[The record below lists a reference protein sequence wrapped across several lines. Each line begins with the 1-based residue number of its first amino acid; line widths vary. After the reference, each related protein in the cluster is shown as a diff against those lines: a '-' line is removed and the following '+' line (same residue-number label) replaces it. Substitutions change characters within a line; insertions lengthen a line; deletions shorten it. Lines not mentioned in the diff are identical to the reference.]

1 MLVQLTIQDFAI
13 VEYASFTPGKGL
25 NILTGETGAG
35 KSLIIDAIS
44 ALLGHRIGREY
55 VRKDCDKAII
65 EAVFDEVSS
74 VIPSSLLEE
83 YGIEAEEDTLILLRE
98 ISKDGRSIVRING
111 RTMPVSVLKSI
122 GACLVD
128 IHGQHDQ
135 QTIFDSSKHLGIL
148 DDYLGVQIQPHIAA
162 FSSKLEEYREI
173 LSARKKYET
182 DPEKSRQMQDLLHYQ
197 IKEIEEGAFTDGE
210 EEELVEKL
218 KVLKQE
224 EKRRFHLSFVQGALS
239 TEDSS
244 SPLSSLQTA
253 AEHLDAL
260 ASIDGTFSDSAK
272 QLQSIVMDL
281 EGLHDEMVKEDGLT
295 QESYDEVEARLEKLR
310 ACTSKY
316 GGSVQAMND
325 FLLQAKE
332 RLEILSEGDT
342 RLKQLNAERAR
353 VERELVSLADT
364 IHDIR
369 VEAGRRLSEDIVSEV
384 RFLGLPNATFEVS
397 FSKRPKERFFSRTG
411 YDEVEFLFSAN
422 KGEDLKPLSKTA
434 SGGEAARIMLAI
446 KTILARADATPVLI
460 FDEVDS
466 GISGEAAKAVSQSMK
481 KLSKFHQVFCV
492 THMGQIAAAA
502 DQHFFISKDQS
513 GERTK
518 TNVAELGNSGRI
530 MEVARLLSGNSSDE
544 QSQRLA
550 KNLIEERR

>member
-1 MLVQLTIQDFAI
+1 MLVSLTIQDFAI

-44 ALLGHRIGREY
+44 ALLGHRIGRDY
-55 VRKDCDKAII
+55 VRKDCDKAVI
-65 EAVFDEVSS
+65 EAVFDQISS
-74 VIPSSLLEE
+74 VVPSDVIEE
-83 YGIEAEEDTLILLRE
+83 FGIEVEDDTLILLRE

-111 RTMPVSVLKSI
+111 RVMPVSVLKSI
-122 GACLVD
+122 GSFLVD

-148 DDYLGVQIQPHIAA
+148 DDYSGDAIKPHIAA
-162 FSSKLEEYREI
+162 FSEKLNEYREI
-173 LSARKKYET
+173 LNMRKQYES
-182 DPEKSRQMQDLLHYQ
+182 DPEKSRQMQDLLVYQ
-197 IKEIEEGAFTDGE
+197 IKEIEDGAFREGE

-218 KVLKQE
+218 KVLRQE

-239 TEDSS
+239 TEDSE
-244 SPLSSLQTA
+244 SPLSALQTA
-253 AEHLDAL
+253 SEHLDTL
-260 ASIDGTFSDSAK
+260 SQIDPAFSENAQQMHS
-272 QLQSIVMDL
+272 LVMDL
-281 EGLHDEMVKEDGLT
+281 EGLHDSLGSEDALGA
-295 QESYDEVEARLEKLR
+295 ESYDEVEERLEKLR
-310 ACTSKY
+310 SCTVKY
-316 GGSVQAMND
+316 GGSVSAMNE
-325 FLLQAKE
+325 FLDSAKK
-332 RLEILSEGDT
+332 RLEMLREGDSKI
-342 RLKQLNAERAR
+342 KQLN
-353 VERELVSLADT
+353 VERSRTEKELIALADK
-364 IHDIR
+364 IHEIR
-369 VEAGRRLSEDIVSEV
+369 VEAGKRLSADIVSEV
-384 RFLGLPNATFEVS
+384 QFLGLSNATFDVS
-397 FSKRPKERFFSRTG
+397 FTKRPKERFFSKTG

-518 TNVAELGNSGRI
+518 TYVEELDENGRI
-530 MEVARLLSGNSSDE
+530 YEVARLLSGNSGDV
-544 QSQRLA
+544 QSQILA

>member
-74 VIPSSLLEE
+74 VIPSSLFEE

-98 ISKDGRSIVRING
+98 IGKDGRSIVRING

-197 IKEIEEGAFTDGE
+197 IK
-210 EEELVEKL
+210 
-218 KVLKQE
+218 
-224 EKRRFHLSFVQGALS
+224 
-239 TEDSS
+239 
-244 SPLSSLQTA
+244 
-253 AEHLDAL
+253 
-260 ASIDGTFSDSAK
+260 
-272 QLQSIVMDL
+272 
-281 EGLHDEMVKEDGLT
+281 
-295 QESYDEVEARLEKLR
+295 
-310 ACTSKY
+310 
-316 GGSVQAMND
+316 
-325 FLLQAKE
+325 
-332 RLEILSEGDT
+332 
-342 RLKQLNAERAR
+342 
-353 VERELVSLADT
+353 
-364 IHDIR
+364 
-369 VEAGRRLSEDIVSEV
+369 
-384 RFLGLPNATFEVS
+384 
-397 FSKRPKERFFSRTG
+397 
-411 YDEVEFLFSAN
+411 
-422 KGEDLKPLSKTA
+422 
-434 SGGEAARIMLAI
+434 
-446 KTILARADATPVLI
+446 
-460 FDEVDS
+460 
-466 GISGEAAKAVSQSMK
+466 
-481 KLSKFHQVFCV
+481 
-492 THMGQIAAAA
+492 
-502 DQHFFISKDQS
+502 
-513 GERTK
+513 
-518 TNVAELGNSGRI
+518 
-530 MEVARLLSGNSSDE
+530 
-544 QSQRLA
+544 
-550 KNLIEERR
+550 

>member
-1 MLVQLTIQDFAI
+1 MLISLTIQDFAI

-44 ALLGHRIGREY
+44 ALLGHRIGRDY
-55 VRKDCDKAII
+55 VRKDSDKAVI
-65 EAVFDEVSS
+65 EAVFDGISE
-74 VIPSSLLEE
+74 VIPKSVLDEF
-83 YGIEAEEDTLILLRE
+83 GIEVEDNTLILLRE

-122 GACLVD
+122 GSYLID

-148 DDYLGVQIQPHIAA
+148 DDYSGEELTPHIAA
-162 FSSKLEEYREI
+162 FSEKLNEYREI
-173 LSARKKYET
+173 LQIRKQYET
-182 DPEKSRQMQDLLHYQ
+182 DPEKSRQMQDLLKYQ
-197 IKEIEEGAFTDGE
+197 IKEIEVGAFSEGE

-224 EKRRFHLSFVQGALS
+224 EKRRFHLSYVQGALS
-239 TEDSS
+239 TDDSE
-244 SPLSSLQTA
+244 SPLSALQTA
-253 AEHLDAL
+253 VEHLDAL
-260 ASIDGTFSDSAK
+260 TAIDPSFSENAQ
-272 QLQSIVMDL
+272 QLRSVVMDL
-281 EGLHDEMVKEDGLT
+281 EGMRDTICGEEANSL
-295 QESYDEVEARLEKLR
+295 ESYDEVEARLEKLR
-310 ACTSKY
+310 GCTVKY
-316 GGSVQAMND
+316 GGSVASMNE
-325 FLLQAKE
+325 FLEDAKKRLDMLQ
-332 RLEILSEGDT
+332 EGDT
-342 RLKQLNAERAR
+342 KIKQLNVERAH
-353 VERELVSLADT
+353 VEKELVALADK
-364 IHDIR
+364 IHEIR
-369 VEAGRRLSEDIVSEV
+369 EKAGKQLSADIVSEV
-384 RFLGLPNATFEVS
+384 QFLGLSNATFDVS
-397 FSKRPKERFFSRTG
+397 FTKRPKERFFSKTG

-481 KLSKFHQVFCV
+481 KLSQFHQVFCV

-518 TNVAELGNSGRI
+518 TNVQELDENGRVF
-530 MEVARLLSGNSSDE
+530 EVARLLSGNSGDV
-544 QSQRLA
+544 QSQILA
-550 KNLIEERR
+550 KNLILERR

>member
-1 MLVQLTIQDFAI
+1 MLISLTIQDFAI

-44 ALLGHRIGREY
+44 ALLGHRIGRDY
-55 VRKDCDKAII
+55 VRKDSDKAVI
-65 EAVFDEVSS
+65 EAVFDGISE
-74 VIPSSLLEE
+74 VIPKSVLDEF
-83 YGIEAEEDTLILLRE
+83 GIEVEDDTLILLRE

-122 GACLVD
+122 GSYLID

-148 DDYLGVQIQPHIAA
+148 DDYSGEELTPHIAA
-162 FSSKLEEYREI
+162 FSEKLNEYREI
-173 LSARKKYET
+173 LQIRKQYET
-182 DPEKSRQMQDLLHYQ
+182 DPEKSRQMQDLLKYQ
-197 IKEIEEGAFTDGE
+197 IKEIEDGAFSEGE

-224 EKRRFHLSFVQGALS
+224 EKRRFHLSYVQGALS
-239 TEDSS
+239 TDDSE
-244 SPLSSLQTA
+244 SPLSALQSA
-253 AEHLDAL
+253 VEHLDAL
-260 ASIDGTFSDSAK
+260 TAIDPSFSENAQ
-272 QLQSIVMDL
+272 QLRSVVMDL
-281 EGLHDEMVKEDGLT
+281 EGMRDTICGEEANSL
-295 QESYDEVEARLEKLR
+295 ESYDEVEARLEKLR
-310 ACTSKY
+310 GCTVKY
-316 GGSVQAMND
+316 GGSVASMNE
-325 FLLQAKE
+325 FLEDAKKRLDMLQ
-332 RLEILSEGDT
+332 EGDT
-342 RLKQLNAERAR
+342 KIKQLNVERAH
-353 VERELVSLADT
+353 VEKELVALADK
-364 IHDIR
+364 INEIR
-369 VEAGRRLSEDIVSEV
+369 EKAGKQLSADIVSEV
-384 RFLGLPNATFEVS
+384 QFLGLSNATFDVS
-397 FSKRPKERFFSRTG
+397 FTKRPKERFFSKTG

-481 KLSKFHQVFCV
+481 KLSQFHQVFCV

-518 TNVAELGNSGRI
+518 TNVEELDENGRVF
-530 MEVARLLSGNSSDE
+530 EVARLLSGNSGDV
-544 QSQRLA
+544 QSQILA
-550 KNLIEERR
+550 KNLILERR

>member
-13 VEYASFTPGKGL
+13 VEYASFAPGRGL

-35 KSLIIDAIS
+35 KSLIIDAIG
-44 ALLGHRIGREY
+44 ALLGHRIGRDY

-65 EAVFDEVSS
+65 EAVFDGITSI
-74 VIPSSLLEE
+74 IPSSLLAE

-111 RTMPVSVLKSI
+111 RTMPVSVLKAI
-122 GACLVD
+122 GAYLVD

-148 DDYLGVQIQPHIAA
+148 DDYLGVTIKPHISA
-162 FSSKLEEYREI
+162 FSEKLEEYRAI
-173 LSARKKYET
+173 LQKRKQYET
-182 DPEKSRQMQDLLHYQ
+182 DPEKSRQMQELLKYQ
-197 IKEIEEGAFTDGE
+197 IREIEEGAFAE
-210 EEELVEKL
+210 EEEEQLVEKL

-239 TEDSS
+239 TDDSA
-244 SPLSSLQTA
+244 SPLSELQSA

-260 ASIDGTFSDSAK
+260 TSIDSAFAK
-272 QLQSIVMDL
+272 PAEQLHSIVMDL
-281 EGLHDEMVKEDGLT
+281 EGLRDDLGSDDPMQ

-310 ACTSKY
+310 ACTMKY
-316 GGSVQAMND
+316 GGSVPAMHT
-325 FLLQAKE
+325 FLKEAKE

-342 RLKQLNAERAR
+342 KLKQLNAERVR
-353 VERELVSLADT
+353 VERELVALADT

-369 VEAGRRLSEDIVSEV
+369 VEAGKRLSADIVGEV
-384 RFLGLPNATFEVS
+384 EFLGLPNATFEVS
-397 FSKRPKERFFSRTG
+397 FTKRPKERFFSKTG

-422 KGEDLKPLSKTA
+422 KGEELKPLSKTA

-481 KLSKFHQVFCV
+481 KLSQFHQLFCV

-518 TNVAELGNSGRI
+518 TNISVLDDEGRI
-530 MEVARLLSGNSSDE
+530 TEVARLLSGNSADE
-544 QSQRLA
+544 QSRSLA
-550 KNLIEERR
+550 KSLIEERR

>member
-1 MLVQLTIQDFAI
+1 MLVSLTIQDFAI
-13 VEYASFTPGKGL
+13 VEYAAFAPGIGL

-44 ALLGHRIGREY
+44 ALLGHRIGRDY
-55 VRKDCDKAII
+55 VRKDSNKAVI
-65 EAVFDEVSS
+65 EAVFDGISA
-74 VIPSSLLEE
+74 VIPKAVLDEF
-83 YGIEAEEDTLILLRE
+83 GIVAEDDSLILLRE
-98 ISKDGRSIVRING
+98 ISKDGKSIVRVNG
-111 RTMPVSVLKSI
+111 RTMPVSVLKTI
-122 GACLVD
+122 GSYLID

-148 DDYLGVQIQPHIAA
+148 DDYLGETITPHIKA
-162 FSSKLEEYREI
+162 FSAKLGEYRDI
-173 LSARKKYET
+173 LQLRKQYET
-182 DPEKSRQMQDLLHYQ
+182 DPEKSRQMQDLLSYQ
-197 IKEIEEGAFTDGE
+197 IREIEEGAFADGE
-210 EEELVEKL
+210 EEDLVEKL
-218 KVLKQE
+218 KILKQD

-244 SPLSSLQTA
+244 SPLSAFQSA

-260 ASIDGTFSDSAK
+260 SAIDPSFAEK
-272 QLQSIVMDL
+272 AQQMHSIVMDL
-281 EGLHDEMVKEDGLT
+281 EGMHDDIGNDDILSG
-295 QESYDEVEARLEKLR
+295 ESYDEVEARLEKLR
-310 ACTSKY
+310 SCTMKY
-316 GGSVQAMND
+316 GGSYAGMQD
-325 FLLQAKE
+325 FLRSAKE
-332 RLEILSEGDT
+332 RLQMLQEGDT
-342 RLKQLNAERAR
+342 KIKQLNAERSR
-353 VERELVSLADT
+353 VEKELVALADS
-364 IHDIR
+364 IHNLR
-369 VEAGRRLSEDIVSEV
+369 EEAGKRLSSDIVSEV
-384 RFLGLPNATFEVS
+384 QFLGLSNATFEVA
-397 FSKRPKERFFSRTG
+397 FTKRPKERFFSKTG

-518 TNVAELGNSGRI
+518 TNITVLDEEGRVS
-530 MEVARLLSGNSSDE
+530 EVARLLSGNSEDAMSKV
-544 QSQRLA
+544 LA
-550 KNLIEERR
+550 KNLIDERR

>member
-1 MLVQLTIQDFAI
+1 MLVSLTIQDFAI

-55 VRKDCDKAII
+55 VRKDCDKAVI
-65 EAVFDEVSS
+65 EAVFDGISS
-74 VIPSSLLEE
+74 VVPSEVIDE
-83 YGIEAEEDTLILLRE
+83 FGIEVEEDTLILLRE

-111 RTMPVSVLKSI
+111 RVMPVSVLKSI
-122 GACLVD
+122 GSYLVD

-148 DDYLGVQIQPHIAA
+148 DDYSGDAIKPHIAA
-162 FSSKLEEYREI
+162 FSEKLNEYREI
-173 LSARKKYET
+173 LNMRKQYES
-182 DPEKSRQMQDLLHYQ
+182 DPEKSRQMQDLLVYQ
-197 IKEIEEGAFTDGE
+197 IKEIEDGAFREGE

-239 TEDSS
+239 TEDSE
-244 SPLSSLQTA
+244 SPLSALQTA

-260 ASIDGTFSDSAK
+260 SQIDPAFSENA
-272 QLQSIVMDL
+272 QLMHSLVMDL
-281 EGLHDEMVKEDGLT
+281 EGLHDSLGSEDALGA
-295 QESYDEVEARLEKLR
+295 ESYDEVEDRLEKLR
-310 ACTSKY
+310 SCTVKY
-316 GGSVQAMND
+316 GGSVSAMNE
-325 FLLQAKE
+325 FLDSAKN
-332 RLEILSEGDT
+332 RLEMLREGDT
-342 RLKQLNAERAR
+342 KIKQLN
-353 VERELVSLADT
+353 VERSRIEKELIALADK
-364 IHDIR
+364 IHEIR
-369 VEAGRRLSEDIVSEV
+369 VEAGKRLSADIVSEV
-384 RFLGLPNATFEVS
+384 QFLGLSNATFDVS
-397 FSKRPKERFFSRTG
+397 FTKRPKERFFSKTG

-518 TNVAELGNSGRI
+518 TNIAELGDSGRI
-530 MEVARLLSGNSSDE
+530 MEVARLLSGNSADE

-550 KNLIEERR
+550 KSLIEERR